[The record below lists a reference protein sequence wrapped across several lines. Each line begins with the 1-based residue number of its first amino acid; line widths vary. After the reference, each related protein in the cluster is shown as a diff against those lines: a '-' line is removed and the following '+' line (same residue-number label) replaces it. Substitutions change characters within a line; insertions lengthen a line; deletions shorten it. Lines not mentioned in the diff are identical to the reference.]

1 MNIIVNARHMD
12 ATDPIKDYVQSKV
25 AKLERLYD
33 NMQSIEVI
41 LDIEAEQPKVEI
53 VATARRKNTFVASH
67 RGEDLYA
74 CVDQCLDKVSQ
85 QVRRHKDRVRDRQG
99 PSHEQ
104 TLAQE

>member
-12 ATDPIKDYVQSKV
+12 ATDPIKDYVQAKV

-53 VATARRKNTFVASH
+53 IATARRKNTFVATH
-67 RGEDLYA
+67 RGEDMYA

-104 TLAQE
+104 SLAQE